1 MTPPVPAAK
10 AKNWPGSARNPAPA
24 KHTPPAEHQQT
35 GRRAPEDSADFRGSG
50 FGRDEIEQFIN
61 GHTGDKNPVMD
72 RPTEAQVHDALTKGE
87 PTRLQGQNAETF
99 DYNGV
104 RVIVKYDMR
113 WRSTSYKLR

>member
-1 MTPPVPAAK
+1 MGATPQPDLPAMTA
-10 AKNWPGSARNPAPA
+10 GRAP
-24 KHTPPAEHQQT
+24 KPAEQQT

-61 GHTGDKNPVMD
+61 GHTGDKNPVMG

-104 RVIVKYDMR
+104 RVIVNYDMR
-113 WRSTSYKLR
+113 WRSTSYKPR